1 MKEEKT
7 NKIGDEEIKD
17 EDMSSEQRLYKS
29 HVLSLRNKIE
39 KLKFEIDELLPSLRF
54 HENAL
59 LETVKKQ
66 ADENF
71 DTEENQVIGEQK

>member
-1 MKEEKT
+1 MIEEKT

-17 EDMSSEQRLYKS
+17 EDLSTEQRLHKS

-66 ADENF
+66 ANEHLT
-71 DTEENQVIGEQK
+71 TEEKQMIGDKK

>member
-17 EDMSSEQRLYKS
+17 EDMSPEQRLYKS

-71 DTEENQVIGEQK
+71 ETEENQVIGEQK

>member
-1 MKEEKT
+1 
-7 NKIGDEEIKD
+7 
-17 EDMSSEQRLYKS
+17 MSFWKKVVDFWTGTERNQLRLHKN

-66 ADENF
+66 ADEHLN
-71 DTEENQVIGEQK
+71 TEEKQITGDKK

>member
-1 MKEEKT
+1 MSEEKT
-7 NKIGDEEIKD
+7 NKIGGEEIKD
-17 EDMSSEQRLYKS
+17 EDLTPEQLLHKS

-66 ADENF
+66 ADEHF
-71 DTEENQVIGEQK
+71 DTEEKQIIGDKK

>member
-17 EDMSSEQRLYKS
+17 EDLTQDQRLHKN

-66 ADENF
+66 ADEHLN
-71 DTEENQVIGEQK
+71 TEEKQITGDKK